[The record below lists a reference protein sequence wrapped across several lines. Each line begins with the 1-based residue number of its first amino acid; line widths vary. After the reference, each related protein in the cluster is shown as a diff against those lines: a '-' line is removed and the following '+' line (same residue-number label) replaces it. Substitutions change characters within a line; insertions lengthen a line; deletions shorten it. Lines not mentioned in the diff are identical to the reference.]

1 MSCASL
7 KKCCIICISSIKEAI
22 LEFFTTLYFVIFFN
36 KNKQTSNA
44 IMKTYDKSGLH
55 WRAPCSELK
64 YCVIVT
70 PSITHDSWSFNTLYI
85 QVMFFSLKQ
94 LLQDENNKA
103 MIKRVKIIFK
113 IHSCRDTYNIKSSG
127 DFNYVRN

>member
-1 MSCASL
+1 M
-7 KKCCIICISSIKEAI
+7 
-22 LEFFTTLYFVIFFN
+22 V
-36 KNKQTSNA
+36 
-44 IMKTYDKSGLH
+44 
-55 WRAPCSELK
+55 
-64 YCVIVT
+64 
-70 PSITHDSWSFNTLYI
+70 
-85 QVMFFSLKQ
+85 FSLKQ